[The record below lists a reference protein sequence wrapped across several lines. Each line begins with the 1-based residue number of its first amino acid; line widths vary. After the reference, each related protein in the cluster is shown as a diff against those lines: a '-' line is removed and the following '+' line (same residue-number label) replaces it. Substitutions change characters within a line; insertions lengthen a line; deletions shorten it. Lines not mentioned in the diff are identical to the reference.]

1 MSFRRCNT
9 AIRRINMGNPGQLGS
24 CCVGKSI
31 SSTYTC
37 RYSWVKKPG
46 NLGVGS
52 ETYGLVVQL
61 KAVLGAGVGAAAV
74 DVVALGRVP
83 IHEVMSS
90 SPQDREY
97 LPVISQVGIEVAAL
111 VMAAWATGARGPTV
125 TTPSAAM
132 SGLARTETRDGES
145 VSMNSHEVKW
155 AILERSFSRGSLG
168 NFGLCTY

>member
-1 MSFRRCNT
+1 MSLRCCNT
-9 AIRRINMGNPGQLGS
+9 RILRINMGNPGQSGS
-24 CCVGKSI
+24 YCAGKRI
-31 SSTYTC
+31 SSWYIC
-37 RYSWVKKPG
+37 RYSWVKSPG

-61 KAVLGAGVGAAAV
+61 KVVLGAGVGAADV
-74 DVVALGRVP
+74 DEVALGRGP

-111 VMAAWATGARGPTV
+111 VVTTWACGARGPTV

-132 SGLARTETRDGES
+132 SGLVRTETREEES
-145 VSMNSHEVKW
+145 VSINSHEVKW
-155 AILERSFSRGSLG
+155 AILKRRF
-168 NFGLCTY
+168 

>member
-1 MSFRRCNT
+1 
-9 AIRRINMGNPGQLGS
+9 MGNPGQSGS
-24 CCVGKSI
+24 CCVGKRI

-37 RYSWVKKPG
+37 RYSWVKSPG

-61 KAVLGAGVGAAAV
+61 KAMLGAGVGAADV
-74 DVVALGRVP
+74 DEVALGRGP

-111 VMAAWATGARGPTV
+111 VVTTWATGARGPTV

-132 SGLARTETRDGES
+132 SGLVRTETREEES
-145 VSMNSHEVKW
+145 VNMNSHEVKW
-155 AILERSFSRGSLG
+155 AILKRRFKRGCLG

>member
-1 MSFRRCNT
+1 
-9 AIRRINMGNPGQLGS
+9 MGNPGQSGS
-24 CCVGKSI
+24 YCAGKRI
-31 SSTYTC
+31 SSSYTC
-37 RYSWVKKPG
+37 RYSWVKSPG

-61 KAVLGAGVGAAAV
+61 KVVLGAGVGAAGVGAADV
-74 DVVALGRVP
+74 DEVALGRGP

-90 SPQDREY
+90 SPQNREY

-111 VMAAWATGARGPTV
+111 VVTTWACGARGPTV

-132 SGLARTETRDGES
+132 SGLVRTETREEES

-155 AILERSFSRGSLG
+155 AILKRRF
-168 NFGLCTY
+168 